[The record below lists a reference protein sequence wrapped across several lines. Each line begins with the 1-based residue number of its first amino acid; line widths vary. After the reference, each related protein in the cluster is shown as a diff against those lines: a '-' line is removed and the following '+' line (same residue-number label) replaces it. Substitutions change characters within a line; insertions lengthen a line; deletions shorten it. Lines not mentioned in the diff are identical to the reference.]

1 MRRWVW
7 VGLALALGGAA
18 RAWSDDLPAEWTQA
32 KNWLVPVA
40 EGNSAVIRDFK
51 GNDLLKFDWT
61 TLPYPYIG
69 DKSSWVNEY
78 GCYRPQVKSV
88 RLLDP
93 DIVRIDFAI
102 GDPGIKEHYA
112 LLVSEGGPRLRM
124 EQRIVLNEGAPQFG
138 TGSGG
143 AIWQSRI
150 RFHLMGVCKPGA
162 ALYRDGVWVK
172 PENGESFERGGVNLV
187 PFTVPEGQLYLAYDT
202 IGRFQGFPREQFWLS
217 YRASNVAE
225 ALRDAKLTAE
235 NAKGI
240 IMPATGEYFEQM
252 HGKGAKKEAAAAPE
266 VVVKGERAYSNVIDM
281 YLLPGTN
288 SAYVACALETGAAMA
303 AKITTGVDFN
313 LFNSDKE
320 TPHFTVSMVNPKNAT
335 NEVSCRVVAR
345 NFDGKED
352 VRAAFKVVLPPYG
365 TTNCTFNLPGRKREY
380 WFVNA
385 EFDDGRTNSF
395 VRTDV
400 ATMEPYKYKS
410 LETSVMGIAANFKM
424 PSAEACDRL
433 LTRMGVRWV
442 RSSGGFDTEKYAEK
456 NRLGI
461 LSFHLDNKATN
472 ETLRLAFATKK
483 LEEAAARDCP
493 IVEIGNEL
501 NFGSHSW
508 EESMDRATW
517 YNGWL
522 KAFYDARA
530 ELKLEKKV
538 KISSFGFAGFV
549 DGGQFF
555 NAMDKAGCWEY
566 CDILAIHPGRLNQT
580 PDNGD
585 AVWKWNYRP
594 QIWAAKQCM
603 EKIRAKRPLQLIMTE
618 VYARTPPNKD
628 DSDSTRTATESI
640 VLSCAIA
647 KMEGVTALN
656 WYQLHDGLHCDINGI
671 NEHNS
676 EYHYGLLRRDGTVKP
691 SILAYC
697 AVSEALDGAEFARTV
712 EYTDERKAWY
722 FDTPHGE
729 MAILFDRKDGYYP
742 YDGMFTGRP
751 FTGHLEPWLDHWKSH
766 TPYAFTAPKGYVI
779 VRDAI
784 GRTRKIKADK
794 KGHVTLTLSGAPV
807 FVYGLGVPVPDEKAA
822 KDVEPW
828 GLVTTSG
835 ATDAE
840 LATFKESG
848 GSFLFDEKKE
858 GFAEYLYL
866 AGADALGLLDAGTNA
881 VEALQKLYACGVRR
895 VVLALDVHP
904 KGADDAVRKMD
915 GEEKGRA
922 WAKRLA
928 PFAAARKAHP
938 DTTPGI
944 WVDPRGDWAA
954 VLFNGVREQ
963 VDGIVLYWENFTFA
977 NPKDLFLRLRGTAN
991 RAQLPVMVLNFAP
1004 VGFNAGQNAS
1014 QGVDLTTAQ
1023 FFGSLFL
1030 LSSHPAFNGV
1040 AFTNLRDCGKTDA
1053 GTLGT
1058 TPLAAAITD
1067 RVDWYCTC
1075 SGFFSNDGREK
1086 GRLKAMK
1093 FLRELM
1099 PDTSG
1104 FEYSVAQS
1112 GLRTIRFWKG
1122 GVPCAIVWQ
1131 GDRNRLY
1138 GNRIDDLSGRPEAKE
1153 SAIEVDLEKGGR
1165 VCDIYGCEKK
1175 VQVRK
1180 NRVELM
1186 VGDVPIVVCGVRGIV
1201 ERFDKVP
1208 SQGKECASPAP
1219 GK

>member
-1 MRRWVW
+1 MKRWVLAGW
-7 VGLALALGGAA
+7 ALALGGAA
-18 RAWSDDLPAEWTQA
+18 RAGSGEMPAEWAAA

-61 TLPYPYIG
+61 TLAYPYIG
-69 DKSSWVNEY
+69 DTSSWVNEY
-78 GCYRPQVKSV
+78 GRYWPKVKSV
-88 RLLDP
+88 KQLDP
-93 DIVRIDFAI
+93 AIVRIDFAL

-124 EQRIVLNEGAPQFG
+124 EQRIVLNESAPKFG
-138 TGSGG
+138 TVSGG
-143 AIWQSRI
+143 AIWQNRI
-150 RFHLMGVCKPGA
+150 RFHLMGTCKPGA

-172 PENGESFERGGVNLV
+172 PENGESFERGGANLV
-187 PFTVPEGQLYLAYDT
+187 PFTVPEGRLYLAYDT
-202 IGRFQGFPREQFWLS
+202 VGTFQGFPREEFWLS

-240 IMPATGEYFEQM
+240 IMPATGEYFEQVQ
-252 HGKGAKKEAAAAPE
+252 GQGPKKDTAAAPE
-266 VVVKGERAYSNVIDM
+266 VPVKGERAYSNVIDM

-303 AKITTGVDFN
+303 AKITTDADFN
-313 LFNSDKE
+313 LFNSAKE
-320 TPHFTVSMVNPKNAT
+320 TPHFTVSMVNPT
-335 NEVSCRVVAR
+335 NVTKETSCRIVAR
-345 NFDGKED
+345 NFDGQED
-352 VRAAFKVVLPPYG
+352 VHAAFKVTLPPYG
-365 TTNCTFNLPGRKREY
+365 TTNCTFNLPKRKREY

-385 EFDDGRTNSF
+385 EFDDGLTNSF

-442 RSSGGFDTEKYAEK
+442 RTPSESETEKYAK
-456 NRLGI
+456 KGRRGI
-461 LSFHLDNKATN
+461 LAFHLDDKATN
-472 ETLRLAFATKK
+472 ETQRVAFAKKK
-483 LEEAAARDCP
+483 LAEAAERNCP
-493 IVEIGNEL
+493 IVELGNEL
-501 NFGSHSW
+501 NFGCHNW
-508 EESMDRATW
+508 DDAMGRANW
-517 YNGWL
+517 YKGWQ

-555 NAMDKAGCWEY
+555 DAMDKAGCWQY

-580 PDNGD
+580 PDNPD
-585 AVWKWNYRP
+585 SAWKWNYRP

-603 EKIRAKRPLQLIMTE
+603 AKIRAKHPLGLIMTE

-640 VLSCAIA
+640 LLSCAIA

-656 WYQLHDGLHCDINGI
+656 WYQLHDGVHSDINGI
-671 NEHNS
+671 NEYNS

-697 AVSEALDGAEFARTV
+697 AVSEALDGAKFARTAN
-712 EYTDERKAWY
+712 YTDDRQAWF
-722 FDTPHGE
+722 FDTPRGE
-729 MAILFDRKDGYYP
+729 MAILFDRKDGCYP

-766 TPYAFTAPKGYVI
+766 TPYAFMAPKGYVV

-784 GRTRKIKADK
+784 GRTRKIKAK
-794 KGHVTLTLSGAPV
+794 KGVVTLTLSGAPI
-807 FVYGLGVPVPDEKAA
+807 FVYGLGAPVPDGKASE
-822 KDVEPW
+822 DVAPW
-828 GLVTTSG
+828 GLVTTGG

-840 LATFKESG
+840 LAAFKEAG
-848 GSFLFDEKKE
+848 GSFLFDEQKE

-866 AGADALGLLDAGTNA
+866 NLDEEEAFGKLDIGTDAADSLK
-881 VEALQKLYACGVRR
+881 KLYSRGVRR
-895 VVLALDVHP
+895 VVVALSV
-904 KGADDAVRKMD
+904 KLEGADGAAKKQD
-915 GEEKGRA
+915 GEAKGRA
-922 WAKRLA
+922 WATRLA
-928 PFAAARKAHP
+928 PYAAARKAFP
-938 DTTPGI
+938 DETPEI
-944 WVDPRGDWAA
+944 WVQPKGDWSA

-963 VDGIVLYWENFTFA
+963 VSGLVLFWENFTFSH
-977 NPKDLFLRLRGTAN
+977 PKDLFWKLRGTAKW
-991 RAQLPVMVLNFAP
+991 AKLPVMTLNFAP
-1004 VGFNAGQNAS
+1004 VGFKPGQNAP

-1030 LSSHPAFNGV
+1030 LSSHPAFDGV
-1040 AFTNLRDCGKTDA
+1040 AFTNLREGGKTDEGA
-1053 GTLGT
+1053 LGT
-1058 TPLAAAITD
+1058 TPLAAAITE
-1067 RVDWYCTC
+1067 RVDWYCTWC
-1075 SGFFSNDGREK
+1075 GFFSKDGKEK

-1093 FLRELM
+1093 FLREWM
-1099 PDTSG
+1099 PETSG

-1122 GVPCAIVWQ
+1122 NVPCALVWQ

-1138 GNRIDDLSGRPEAKE
+1138 GSRVDDLSGTPEPREAT
-1153 SAIEVDLEKGGR
+1153 IEVHTTSRGFRVYDIFGNDLNVEEK
-1165 VCDIYGCEKK
+1165 Y
-1175 VQVRK
+1175 RK
-1180 NRVELM
+1180 ATLQ
-1186 VGDVPIVVCGVRGIV
+1186 VGDAPVVINGVRSLSV
-1201 ERFDKVP
+1201 V
-1208 SQGKECASPAP
+1208 GK
-1219 GK
+1219 